1 MKFSKF
7 TLGLFAIAALMLSPA
22 ASPAQDAFSSDIP
35 MVVATP
41 GPLTAAAPILSTNG
55 PVDILGFFGRGD
67 IDIISSTNA
76 GGTVTA
82 TIETSPDT
90 TNWTGLANFALVNAQ
105 TAVAITNM
113 YYGSTN
119 LIVTNNYLLPY
130 LPTSPTVYS
139 AGFATPYGNYVSGQL
154 AFTNA
159 AGAIT
164 ITKAGIYRVG
174 VNLTDSQRYIHII
187 WSCTGAATNGQTVV
201 GAFIRGNRAFPPK

>member
-7 TLGLFAIAALMLSPA
+7 CLGLAAIAALVFVPSP
-22 ASPAQDAFSSDIP
+22 SMAQDAFSPSTP
-35 MVVATP
+35 LVLATP

-55 PVDILGFFGRGD
+55 PVDILGFSGRGE
-67 IDIISSTNA
+67 IDIVSSTNA

-82 TIETSPDT
+82 TIETSSDT
-90 TNWTGLANFALVNAQ
+90 TNWTGIANFALVNSQ
-105 TAVAITNM
+105 TAVVITNM
-113 YYGSTN
+113 YYGGTN
-119 LIVTNNYLLPY
+119 LVVTNNYLLPY
-130 LPTSPTVYS
+130 LATTPSVAS
-139 AGFATPYGNYVSGQL
+139 SGFATPYGNYVNGQL

-174 VNLTDSQRYIHII
+174 VNLTDSPRYVHVI

-201 GAFIRGNRAFPPK
+201 GAFVNGNRSFLPK